1 MKGGM
6 LLLILF
12 VTLIGSPAISGQ
24 VQAAMAASFGTE
36 HSYGIGAATFQ
47 GTNHTWNW
55 SWWPWGGN
63 DKKPKTRTVPVP
75 GTLLLFGAGLAGF
88 VLWRSRQDK

>member
-1 MKGGM
+1 MKGAM
-6 LLLILF
+6 LLVILF
-12 VTLIGSPAISGQ
+12 VALLGSPAITGQ
-24 VQAAMAASFGTE
+24 IAMAASFGAD
-36 HSYGIGAATFQ
+36 HSYGIGASTFQ

-75 GTLLLFGAGLAGF
+75 GTFLLFGAGLAGF
-88 VLWRSRQDK
+88 AVWRNRQSK